1 LADWGCVFSG
11 LTERPLILF
20 VFFLVL
26 CGGQWAVESTHSWVS
41 PNPDP
46 PENQDDLLQNP
57 LENHHDSPQ
66 IRF

>member
-1 LADWGCVFSG
+1 MTIDFVCVFFG
-11 LTERPLILF
+11 F
-20 VFFLVL
+20 V
-26 CGGQWAVESTHSWVS
+26 QWAVESTHSWVS

-66 IRF
+66 IHF